1 MIIHVFENINGLA
14 LIIADMV
21 REKYRNYD
29 ILRILI
35 KRMFLK
41 MWTKKM
47 SEKFD
52 IAQSVARQEGR
63 EEPAVPTVF
72 RSSEGRDWGGL
83 VVQATNEPRNL
94 EGWLDPVIPDTSLVL
109 VLRGA
114 MYMEPHSLW
123 KGQPIRQGDLFLKPG
138 GNGPYELNWRCLSP
152 EPLQM
157 LHLQLNNDMFARIAD
172 EVTGRDLAR
181 LELIARPGFQ
191 DPLLKQIGFAIWQ
204 ELEQDTP
211 GGKLYVQT
219 AAQMLAVH
227 LLRHY
232 TEPAKNIKELDEAT
246 QKLTRRQIKLVTDF
260 MLAHMSQ
267 DLSLDMLAQQ
277 IGFSAYHFARLFRQ
291 TMGESPHQFVLRLR
305 GEQAQRLLKETDEPL
320 AQIALECGFANQS
333 HLTLVFKRQ
342 FGVTPR
348 TYRQHCQV

>member
-1 MIIHVFENINGLA
+1 
-14 LIIADMV
+14 
-21 REKYRNYD
+21 
-29 ILRILI
+29 
-35 KRMFLK
+35 
-41 MWTKKM
+41 M
-47 SEKFD
+47 SEKFN
-52 IAQSVARQEGR
+52 IARSVSMQARR

-83 VVQATNEPRNL
+83 VVQATDEPLNL
-94 EGWLDPVIPDTSLVL
+94 EDWLDPVMPDTSLVL

-114 MYMEPHSLW
+114 MYMGPQGRW
-123 KGQPIRQGDLFLKPG
+123 KGQPIHLGDLFLKPG
-138 GNGPYELNWRCLSP
+138 GSGPYVLSWRGLSS

-157 LHLQLNNDMFARIAD
+157 LHLQLNNDLFARIAE
-172 EVTGRDLAR
+172 EVVERDPAR
-181 LELIARPGFQ
+181 LELIARSGFQ
-191 DPLLKQIGFAIWQ
+191 DPLLKQIGLAIWQ

-232 TEPAKNIKELDEAT
+232 TGSAKDTRAIGEIEEST
-246 QKLTRRQIKLVTDF
+246 QRLTRHQIKQVKDF
-260 MLAHMSQ
+260 MLAHLSQ
-267 DLSLDMLAQQ
+267 DLSLDVLAQQ

-291 TMGESPHQFVLRLR
+291 TTGESPHQFVLRLR
-305 GEQAQRLLKETDEPL
+305 SERAQRLLKETNESL
-320 AQIALECGFANQS
+320 AQIALQCGFANQS

-348 TYRQHCQV
+348 TYRQDCQI